1 VAVLSGEYL
10 PGFFLLRPTFY
21 SIKPF
26 CFVLSDWSFICNVNT
41 GYSIVAIVFGDE
53 PNIIFASEGFQP
65 VEMSSSF

>member
-41 GYSIVAIVFGDE
+41 GYGIVAIVFGDE
-53 PNIIFASEGFQP
+53 PNIFLPVKASSH